1 MKALWLA
8 VLLVHPGLKSETL
21 GTQSIAAPAAAAV
34 VRFGFDRPAAKVKYR
49 FELSEDGRGTYV
61 AEYPPTP
68 PATPGGSVE
77 VALMLH
83 AATLKKIFEQARST
97 VVYHGGCETKAKNIA
112 QTGAKTLTLLEV
124 TGAAST
130 CTWNYS
136 EKAPVAALQDEFI
149 AMAET
154 LDVGRTLK
162 MQQRFDRLGLDREM
176 AFLDDEVKSGRAQG
190 LENIAPVL
198 QGIVDDESLLERVR
212 ARGRALLQLSAVQ
225 R

>member
-8 VLLVHPGLKSETL
+8 VLLVHPGLKRETC
-21 GTQSIAAPAAAAV
+21 GTQSGAAPAAV
-34 VRFGFDRPAAKVKYR
+34 VRFSFERPAAKVKYR
-49 FELSEDGRGTYV
+49 FDLSEDGRGTYV

-77 VALMLH
+77 VPLALH
-83 AATLKKIFEQARST
+83 AATVKKIFEQARST

-112 QTGAKTLTLLEV
+112 QTGVKTLTLVELA
-124 TGAAST
+124 GAAST

-154 LDVGRTLK
+154 LDTGRTLQ

-176 AFLDDEVKSGRAQG
+176 SFLADEVSSGRAQG

-198 QGIVDDESLLERVR
+198 QGIADDESLLERVR
-212 ARGRALLQLSAVQ
+212 VRARALLQLSAAQ